1 MTLDQDRKLLVKTF
15 RRIKSARV
23 LLDFLDDLL
32 TEEEIISLAQR
43 LRIAKLVLKKK
54 TYADI
59 STRLSASTAT
69 ITKIG
74 QVIKYGKGGLVKV
87 FPKSK
92 AS

>member
-15 RRIKSARV
+15 RRIKSARI

>member
-43 LRIAKLVLKKK
+43 LKIAKLIIAGK
-54 TYADI
+54 TYDEIAEKVKT
-59 STRLSASTAT
+59 STSTVS
-69 ITKIG
+69 KIG
-74 QVIKYGKGGLVKV
+74 QVLKYGKGGLAKA
-87 FPKSK
+87 FPKG
-92 AS
+92 

>member
-1 MTLDQDRKLLVKTF
+1 MTLDQDRKLLVKTL
-15 RRIKSARV
+15 RQIKSAKV

-43 LRIAKLVLKKK
+43 LRIAKLIIKGK

-59 STRLSASTAT
+59 STQLDASTAT

-74 QVIKYGKGGLVKV
+74 QVIKYGK
-87 FPKSK
+87 KSLEK
-92 AS
+92 IIR

>member
-1 MTLDQDRKLLVKTF
+1 MTLDQDRKLLVKTL
-15 RRIKSARV
+15 RQVKSAKI

-43 LRIAKLVLKKK
+43 LRIAKLIIKGK

-59 STRLSASTAT
+59 STQLEASTAT

-74 QVIKYGKGGLVKV
+74 QVIKYGK
-87 FPKSK
+87 KSFEK
-92 AS
+92 LFSN